1 MFRSQFGIA
10 FAIPIRMMLN
20 AEALEII
27 AYLKTAHGKFVSM
40 REISL
45 KAGGR
50 RRFEESPDWARSLMQ
65 PLLEAGHIQVN
76 ARGHYRI
83 AGSEPPK
90 AQAPT
95 RTNCGH
101 TYDPAAAKVVGD
113 DYFPSKK
120 LQPIV
125 GGDYF
130 PPPETD

>member
-1 MFRSQFGIA
+1 MI
-10 FAIPIRMMLN
+10 LN

-27 AYLKTAHGKFVSM
+27 AYLKTAGGKFVSM

-50 RRFEESPDWARSLMQ
+50 RRFEETPDWARSLMQ

-76 ARGHYRI
+76 SRGHYR
-83 AGSEPPK
+83 AMVSEPPLPK
-90 AQAPT
+90 APANASP
-95 RTNCGH
+95 RH
-101 TYDPAAAKVVGD
+101 PYDPAAAKVVGD

-130 PPPETD
+130 PTPETD